1 MNLNCL
7 TLLILVSVIKDYTEY
22 IIKKDQ
28 ALTTIPR
35 IYGCINIVNNK
46 LVFKIKDGL
55 LDYLVLSS

>member
-28 ALTTIPR
+28 ALTTIPP

-46 LVFKIKDGL
+46 LVFKIKYG
-55 LDYLVLSS
+55 YIY